1 VIVAA
6 VVCPHPP
13 LLLRELSGAEDAVPE
28 LRAACHDALASALA
42 VRPDAVVV
50 VGGAD
55 AGGEWAPSLPVEVH
69 PFGTPDAPHVTGLPL
84 SLGVAS
90 RLLDEAGWT
99 GPLHLHTVPWDAG
112 PGAVADVAGKVRAV
126 EGRVVLLVM
135 GDGSARRGAKAPG
148 YLDERAFA
156 FDDGVGRA
164 LEQGDAGALAGLDR
178 GLAEELMVLGRAAFA
193 VLGEVAAAQDGTPRC
208 QVPYRDDPYGVMYT
222 VALWSLEQ
230 PAGRAGRTG

>member
-28 LRAACHDALASALA
+28 LRAACHDALAQGLSL
-42 VRPDAVVV
+42 RPDEVVV

-55 AGGEWAPSLPVEVH
+55 VTREWDPSLPVDLH
-69 PFGTPDAPHVTGLPL
+69 PFGTSDAPHVTGLPL

-90 RLLDEAGWT
+90 RLLDEAGWA
-99 GPLHLHTVPWDAG
+99 GPMHLHTLPWDAG
-112 PGAVADVAGKVRAV
+112 SDTVAGLAGQVRAV
-126 EGRVVLLVM
+126 EGRVLLLAM

-156 FDDGVGRA
+156 FDEEIGRA
-164 LEQGDAGALAGLDR
+164 LERGDAAALGGLDR
-178 GLAEELMVLGRAAFA
+178 GLAEELMVLGRSALA
-193 VLGEVAAAQDGTPRC
+193 VLGEVVDASGRTPETR
-208 QVPYRDDPYGVMYT
+208 VLYRDDPYGVMYT

-230 PAGRAGRTG
+230 AVRG

>member
-28 LRAACHDALASALA
+28 LRDACRVALASALA

-55 AGGEWAPSLPVEVH
+55 LALEWDPSLPVDVH

-90 RLLDEAGWT
+90 RLLDEAGWA
-99 GPLHLHTVPWDAG
+99 GPVHLHTLPWDAD
-112 PGAVADVAGKVRAV
+112 PGTVTDVAAQVRAV
-126 EGRVVLLVM
+126 EGRALLLVM

-148 YLDERAFA
+148 YLDERAFT
-156 FDDGVGRA
+156 FDDEVGRA
-164 LEQGDAGALAGLDR
+164 LEGGDAAALAGLDR
-178 GLAEELMVLGRAAFA
+178 GLAEELMVLGRSAFT
-193 VLGEVAAAQDGTPRC
+193 VLGEVVDASGRTPEARIL
-208 QVPYRDDPYGVMYT
+208 YRDDPYGVMYT
-222 VALWSLEQ
+222 VTLWSLEQ
-230 PAGRAGRTG
+230 PAGRAGRTV